1 MGTILVP
8 LFAHYRP
15 AHHADRRHHI
25 DRFAGGLRHQPRR
38 MESGSDDRADAR
50 IPLHEDQWQLGKREV
65 RNALQSSGAM
75 AFRIDDMEAILR
87 FEDGLDVDRPNRSAH

>member
-1 MGTILVP
+1 
-8 LFAHYRP
+8 
-15 AHHADRRHHI
+15 
-25 DRFAGGLRHQPRR
+25 

-50 IPLHEDQWQLGKREV
+50 IPLHEDQRKLGKREV

-75 AFRIDDMEAILR
+75 AFRVDDMEAILR